1 MHRVAVAT
9 RAIRALGVADVV
21 SVLLGCGA
29 AVFISWQ
36 FGDSIGMPFLG
47 LGAWATP
54 PFVVAVWLVSL
65 RVYRSQDPLVIL
77 TGVELYRRAIVGTF
91 VAFGI
96 VAVFGFLIDLRAS
109 RPYVVYGLPIG
120 LFFVLALRW
129 MVRQWLI
136 RSRAKGGLGVPALIV
151 DEGES
156 IESLGQIGEFIDLV
170 GVTSSGDPHEIA
182 ALAREKGAQAVVV
195 RTTRYVEG
203 RWLQQLTWALD
214 AIGVSLLVDAASSF
228 SVAPRMTVIPMR
240 SRTLLAI
247 QPLQLRTGTNP
258 TKRTLDV
265 LGSLVALVI
274 FSPVMLV
281 AALAVLIGDG
291 NPVLFS
297 QERIGHS
304 GVPIRIWKFRTMVL
318 DAEQVKAQLDAAN
331 QANGGLFKIADDP
344 RITKV
349 GKVLRRWSIDE
360 LPQLVNVLRGEMSLV
375 GPRPRLQSELDGDAY
390 SAPRIRVRP
399 GLTGL
404 WQVSGRSD
412 LSDEETQTLDLM
424 YIDTWSFTGDL
435 VILVRTVKTILSGR
449 GAY

>member
-1 MHRVAVAT
+1 MHRVAVAA

-21 SVLLGCGA
+21 SVVLGCGA
-29 AVFISWQ
+29 AAFISWH
-36 FGDSIGMPFLG
+36 FGDAIGMPFLG
-47 LGAWATP
+47 LGAWVTP

-91 VAFGI
+91 VAFSV
-96 VAVFGFLIDLRAS
+96 VALFGFVIDLRAS

-120 LFFVLALRW
+120 LLSVLMLRW
-129 MVRQWLI
+129 VVRQWLI
-136 RSRAKGGLGVPALIV
+136 RSRARGGRGVPALIV

-156 IESLGQIGEFIDLV
+156 IESLGQIGEFIDPV
-170 GVTSSGDPHEIA
+170 GMTSSGEPHEIA
-182 ALAREKGAQAVVV
+182 RLAAKAGADAVVV
-195 RTTRYVEG
+195 RTTRYMDG

-214 AIGVSLLVDAASSF
+214 GIGVSLLVDAASSF

-240 SRTLLAI
+240 ARTLLAI
-247 QPLQLRTGTNP
+247 QPLQLRTGSNL
-258 TKRTLDV
+258 TKRSLDI
-265 LGSLVALVI
+265 LGSLVALVL

-281 AALAVLIGDG
+281 AVIVVFLRDG
-291 NPVLFS
+291 SPVLFA
-297 QERIGHS
+297 QERVGHR
-304 GVPIRIWKFRTMVL
+304 GMPIRIWKFRTMVQT
-318 DAEQVKAQLDAAN
+318 AEAARVDLEHAN
-331 QANGGLFKIADDP
+331 QASGGLFKIADDP
-344 RITKV
+344 RITPT
-349 GKVLRRWSIDE
+349 GRVLRRWSIDE

-375 GPRPRLQSELDGDAY
+375 GPRPRLQAEMDGDTYA
-390 SAPRIRVRP
+390 APRTRVRP

-435 VILVRTVKTILSGR
+435 VILVRTVKTIVTGR